1 MKHVSILIPRGH
13 TSLVNIEG
21 THQILSEV
29 NTLRV
34 ERGNT
39 PLFKIQLVG
48 LFKETNQPSGLFTV
62 KPDVLVQDVK
72 KTDLIIIPALHGD
85 PKKAAELNKEFIPW
99 IVKQY
104 NGGAEIASF

>member
-21 THQILSEV
+21 THQILNEV
-29 NTLRV
+29 NSLRV

-48 LFKETNQPSGLFTV
+48 VAREIDQPSGLFTI
-62 KPDVLVQDVK
+62 KPDVLLKDVA
-72 KTDLIIIPALHGD
+72 KTDLIFIPALHGD
-85 PKKAAELNKEFIPW
+85 QKKAAELNHEFIPW
-99 IVKQY
+99 IVNQY
-104 NGGAEIASF
+104 NAGA